1 MGIVVDLIIILIL
14 GLCIFNGYKKGLA
27 KSLLKLL
34 TSLIA
39 IIIAIVLYKPFVN
52 FVIERT
58 TIDDNIKFSLE
69 KIINQNTDHEN
80 EDLVNEE
87 SGIPKPI
94 ANYLNNNIKQSA
106 ETQKEAAISES
117 SKAAAELI
125 INAACVVIIYIIA
138 KILLK
143 IITLFIDIFA
153 SLPVIKQFN
162 ELGGIIYGIIE
173 GIVILL
179 IIVTLISV
187 ITPLIGNYEV
197 PNMILD
203 SHIGKFLYNNNIF
216 LNLIF

>member
-58 TIDDNIKFSLE
+58 MIDDNIKFSLE

-187 ITPLIGNYEV
+187 ITPLIGNYEI

>member
-117 SKAAAELI
+117 SKAAAEA
-125 INAACVVIIYIIA
+125 NYKCGMCGYYIYNC
-138 KILLK
+138 KN
-143 IITLFIDIFA
+143 FI
-153 SLPVIKQFN
+153 K
-162 ELGGIIYGIIE
+162 
-173 GIVILL
+173 
-179 IIVTLISV
+179 
-187 ITPLIGNYEV
+187 
-197 PNMILD
+197 
-203 SHIGKFLYNNNIF
+203 NNNIIYRYF
-216 LNLIF
+216 CKFTSNKTIQ

>member
-106 ETQKEAAISES
+106 ETQKEVAISET

-187 ITPLIGNYEV
+187 ITPLIGNYAI

>member
-1 MGIVVDLIIILIL
+1 MGIIVDLIIILIL

-34 TSLIA
+34 TSVIA
-39 IIIAIVLYKPFVN
+39 IIIALVLYKPFVN
-52 FVIERT
+52 FVNEST
-58 TIDDNIKFSLE
+58 TIDDNIRFSLE
-69 KIINQNTDHEN
+69 KVMNQNNDNNDEKIVN
-80 EDLVNEE
+80 ED

-94 ANYLNNNIKQSA
+94 VNYLNENIKQSA
-106 ETQKEAAISES
+106 EEKKEVAISETA
-117 SKAAAELI
+117 KAAAKLI
-125 INAACVVIIYIIA
+125 VNVAGILIIYIIA

-143 IITLFIDIFA
+143 IITIFVDIFA

-187 ITPLIGNYEV
+187 ITPLIGNYGIS
-197 PNMILD
+197 NLILE

>member
-94 ANYLNNNIKQSA
+94 ADYLNNNIKQSA
-106 ETQKEAAISES
+106 ETQKEAAISET

-187 ITPLIGNYEV
+187 ITPLIGNYEI

>member
-187 ITPLIGNYEV
+187 ITPLIGNYEI

>member
-106 ETQKEAAISES
+106 ETQKEAAISET

-187 ITPLIGNYEV
+187 ITPLIGNYEI

>member
-80 EDLVNEE
+80 EDLINEE

-187 ITPLIGNYEV
+187 ITPLIGNYEI